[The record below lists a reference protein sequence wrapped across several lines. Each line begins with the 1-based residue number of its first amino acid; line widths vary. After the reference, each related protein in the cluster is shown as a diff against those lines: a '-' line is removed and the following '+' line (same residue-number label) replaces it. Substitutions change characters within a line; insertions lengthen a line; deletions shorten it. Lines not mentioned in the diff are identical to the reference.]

1 MELEV
6 AGIPAVLVMKKDGTN
21 AEKYDG
27 RKDLTTLQLNSE
39 EIF

>member
-1 MELEV
+1 
-6 AGIPAVLVMKKDGTN
+6 MKSDGTN

-27 RKDLTTLQLNSE
+27 RKDLTTLKLSSE